1 MKQSYQSKLFNP
13 YQQKFGKHLY
23 IIQNISTK
31 DIKIGRS
38 NDPLFRLEQLQTA
51 NSNKLR
57 LLISLTNQ
65 GLREKT
71 LHKLLQ
77 KYNKNGEW
85 FSEYALPELP
95 IDIYEQLDLDI
106 INS

>member
-1 MKQSYQSKLFNP
+1 MKHSIGQ
-13 YQQKFGKHLY
+13 HLY
-23 IIQNISTK
+23 ILQNSLTK

-38 NDPLFRLEQLQTA
+38 NDPYIRLDQLQTA

-57 LLISLTNQ
+57 MLIILTNQ

-71 LHKLLQ
+71 LHKLLR

-85 FSEYALPELP
+85 FSEAALPELP
-95 IDIYEQLDLDI
+95 IDIYEQFDLDQLLGVKI
-106 INS
+106 SLN